1 MRINGGMSRKKGNVD
16 WWAISTILSW
26 KEKKRTWYLF
36 RCIINESSQDHSPDL
51 QQTTQLPFRKPTK
64 PAVVIIIILIT
75 NSSHFL
81 GRNQCVIALTHH
93 PQYQSECNKTQLR
106 VPDLTHFKAPSTAKS
121 NPNLYPNDLALVC
134 LLTRPSVT
142 YLLTC
147 PPHHPPTYKYIQFRS
162 IPTKNKNNHHQVDLP
177 KNQHHVRINW
187 TRQSIQS
194 IHEIGQNRMQGLS
207 LSFVHLQ

>member
-1 MRINGGMSRKKGNVD
+1 MRIKGGMSRKKGNVD
-16 WWAISTILSW
+16 WWAISTMLSW
-26 KEKKRTWYLF
+26 KEKQCTWSLL

-51 QQTTQLPFRKPTK
+51 QQTTQLPFRIPTK
-64 PAVVIIIILIT
+64 PAVVIIILIT

-134 LLTRPSVT
+134 LLTRPSVILT
-142 YLLTC
+142 YWLAHHIIHLLTSTFSSA
-147 PPHHPPTYKYIQFRS
+147 PFRRK
-162 IPTKNKNNHHQVDLP
+162 IKTTT
-177 KNQHHVRINW
+177 
-187 TRQSIQS
+187 TR
-194 IHEIGQNRMQGLS
+194 
-207 LSFVHLQ
+207 